1 MMLDLG
7 VRLHVDLVVLEILWV
22 GVHHLVLDAALI
34 VASMVTGLEIVR
46 LATGKISVI
55 AVETEVTLK
64 ETARTVLRSSGAH
77 TFQTTFVYDLEL
89 KKIVSL

>member
-1 MMLDLG
+1 M
-7 VRLHVDLVVLEILWV
+7 DLVVLEILWA

-34 VASMVTGLEIVR
+34 VALMVTGLEIAR

-55 AVETEVTLK
+55 AVEKEVTLK

-77 TFQTTFVYDLEL
+77 IFQTTFVYSLCL
-89 KKIVSL
+89 KKIVSI